1 MLEMT
6 AQELVQMLVHAWSF

>member
-1 MLEMT
+1 MT